1 MSTTPTTELEAVNI
15 MLASIGESPVSSLDD
30 AQLVDVS
37 IAKSILDE
45 TSRSLQSQGLH
56 CNTEHEYPIV
66 PDTDGQLNVPSN
78 CVKIDTCGS
87 SYDVDVVQRG
97 TRLYDRKKFSFTT
110 FEGTYYV
117 DMVLLLDF
125 NDLPEHV
132 KRYVTVKSA
141 RRFQGR
147 FMGSDTLGGFSER
160 DESEAMVYFEQCEA
174 QTEDSNMLLDNYDI
188 SKIIIRGAPRRA
200 IR

>member
-1 MSTTPTTELEAVNI
+1 
-15 MLASIGESPVSSLDD
+15 
-30 AQLVDVS
+30 
-37 IAKSILDE
+37 
-45 TSRSLQSQGLH
+45 
-56 CNTEHEYPIV
+56 
-66 PDTDGQLNVPSN
+66 
-78 CVKIDTCGS
+78 
-87 SYDVDVVQRG
+87 
-97 TRLYDRKKFSFTT
+97 
-110 FEGTYYV
+110 
-117 DMVLLLDF
+117 MVLLLDF

-147 FMGSDTLGGFSER
+147 FMGSDTLGGFTEK

-174 QTEDSNMLLDNYDI
+174 QTEDSNMLLDNYDV

>member
-45 TSRSLQSQGLH
+45 TSRALQSQGLH

-66 PDTDGQLNVPSN
+66 P
-78 CVKIDTCGS
+78 VKIDTSGS
-87 SYDVDVVQRG
+87 TSDIDVVQRG

-110 FEGTYYV
+110 FDGTYYV

-125 NDLPEHV
+125 SDLPEHV
-132 KRYVTVKSA
+132 KRYITVKSA

-147 FMGSDTLGGFSER
+147 FMGSDTLGGFSEK

-174 QTEDSNMLLDNYDI
+174 QTEDNNMLLDNYDV

-200 IR
+200 VR

>member
-45 TSRSLQSQGLH
+45 TSRALQSQGLH

-78 CVKIDTCGS
+78 CVKIDTSGS
-87 SYDVDVVQRG
+87 TSDVDVVQRG

-110 FEGTYYV
+110 FDGTYYV

-147 FMGSDTLGGFSER
+147 FMGSDTLGGFTEK

-174 QTEDSNMLLDNYDI
+174 QTEDNNMLLDNYDV